1 MNDSKIDTYLYN
13 KLSKICNYSKILLR
27 DDSMNERIISTI
39 VPFKIFIL
47 LKSTS
52 NKKGLRKGIQNPTIQ
67 ALIF

>member
-1 MNDSKIDTYLYN
+1 MNDSKIDSTYIISFPKFAIN
-13 KLSKICNYSKILLR
+13 QKILLR
-27 DDSMNERIISTI
+27 DDSMNERIISTM

-52 NKKGLRKGIQNPTIQ
+52 NKKGLRKGIRNPNFQ